1 MATSD
6 ASQVSKSY
14 ALKELY
20 DRYGKN
26 FAKDASDDR
35 IFALVYTTE
44 ELDDLAVLKNAID
57 GYVANSRYE
66 FITGVRNLDSDW
78 DAYIKE
84 LKGLNLDRMNEIIN
98 EAYDR
103 MK

>member
-1 MATSD
+1 M
-6 ASQVSKSY
+6 
-14 ALKELY
+14 
-20 DRYGKN
+20 
-26 FAKDASDDR
+26 
-35 IFALVYTTE
+35 
-44 ELDDLAVLKNAID
+44 KNAID